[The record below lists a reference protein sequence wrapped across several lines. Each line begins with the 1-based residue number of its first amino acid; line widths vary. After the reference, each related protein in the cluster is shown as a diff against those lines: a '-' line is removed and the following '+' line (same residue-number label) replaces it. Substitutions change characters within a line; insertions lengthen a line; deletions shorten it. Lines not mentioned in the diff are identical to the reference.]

1 MINEIQLNTKNS
13 QELFGHASL
22 DATALNTPIKKNF
35 FNFTKEKRSF
45 VLRILP
51 PFGSQ
56 KNNPLGWIK
65 FWAVHFGY
73 TDTQGRM
80 RPFASPFKKR
90 DGVVVVRDP
99 ALERIEKLEKQL
111 SYAQDPAKR
120 AELEE
125 LLKRFNLSKKWYL
138 NVVDLEGN
146 VGLFAIPH
154 KMKLALEAELKR
166 LQQEGHEPLS
176 LDRGLFLEFS
186 KEGTGRDTVHKVQVY
201 METVTVNGKKYRQE
215 KYHTIDDEFAVKAA
229 KYCFDLGTLYPTP
242 TPEEIEAIV
251 NDDTGQVLEQ
261 VLAKYTNTTAANGSE
276 EESDVE
282 LEQAKQLLNQSAQ
295 ISDDVSKLH
304 LNGRGDVTIVDYDA
318 LLEEAIRG

>member
-1 MINEIQLNTKNS
+1 MINNHQLQPKKS
-13 QELFGHASL
+13 QELFGQASL
-22 DATALNTPIKKNF
+22 DASALNTAVKKNF
-35 FNFTKEKRSF
+35 FNFTKDKRSF

-56 KNNPLGWIK
+56 KNNPLGWVK
-65 FWAVHFGY
+65 FWPVHFGY

-90 DGVVVVRDP
+90 DGIVVVRDP

-111 SYAQDPAKR
+111 TYTQDPVKR

-125 LLKRFNLSKKWYL
+125 LLRRFNLSKKWYL

-146 VGLFAIPH
+146 IGLFAIPH

-176 LDRGLFLEFS
+176 LDKGLFLEFA

-215 KYHTIDDEFAVKAA
+215 KYHVIDEEFLAKAA
-229 KYCFDLGTLYPTP
+229 KYCFDLGMLYPTP

-261 VLAKYTNTTAANGSE
+261 VLAKYTTNATTTNGSE
-276 EESDVE
+276 SDAE
-282 LEQAKQLLNQSAQ
+282 LEQAKQLLNQTAQ
-295 ISDDVSKLH
+295 FSTESSKLSADDS
-304 LNGRGDVTIVDYDA
+304 GDVTIVDYDA